1 MTFDEWIKVKIN
13 EEHRFAGSDSIYRV
27 GYKFYDKRQTLQM
40 ASSKNHH
47 HKVLEELINDRSYL
61 QQSEYSEGL
70 EGQLKT
76 AKLERVDQQ
85 LKKTRQKYLECMEA
99 RELLEKEYKEVAA

>member
-1 MTFDEWIKVKIN
+1 
-13 EEHRFAGSDSIYRV
+13 
-27 GYKFYDKRQTLQM
+27 M

-47 HKVLEELINDRSYL
+47 EKVIKELLNDHSYL
-61 QQSEYSEGL
+61 QQAKYLEGL

-76 AKLERVDQQ
+76 ANLERVDQQ

-99 RELLEKEYKEVAA
+99 RELLKKEYNKEV